1 MSKAGVLRSG
11 KKSDILDCIC
21 FEASA
26 TDSCPSVDVL
36 VLDGAAIVHM
46 LMPGNARTFS
56 DYVDSF
62 ISLIHG
68 NLKKASRV
76 DVVFDAYHVATVSKL
91 PLEQNVEE
99 GRDETCH

>member
-1 MSKAGVLRSG
+1 
-11 KKSDILDCIC
+11 
-21 FEASA
+21 
-26 TDSCPSVDVL
+26 VL

-76 DVVFDAYHVATVSKL
+76 DVVFDVYHSNSLKATTRAKRGRG
-91 PLEQNVEE
+91 ERRNV
-99 GRDETCH
+99 TLNSMMPKK